1 MKVTIVVNGGNV
13 QAVYA
18 PKGTEI
24 ELIDFD
30 NPSRD
35 ILATDGEICPKET
48 IEEIETKIREGKRE

>member
-30 NPSRD
+30 NPSKN
-35 ILATDGEICPKET
+35 ISEPDGEICPKET
-48 IEEIETKIREGKRE
+48 IDEIEAQIREGKRE